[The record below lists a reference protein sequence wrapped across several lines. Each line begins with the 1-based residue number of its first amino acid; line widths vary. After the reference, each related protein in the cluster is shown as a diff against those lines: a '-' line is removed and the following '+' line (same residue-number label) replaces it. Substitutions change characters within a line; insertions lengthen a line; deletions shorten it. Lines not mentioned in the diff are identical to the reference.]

1 MRLYSTITGPHLW
14 KIPEMPYFLKINV
27 NRESLEDIIL
37 CNIDSTIKNP
47 TEATYNTI
55 EFASSLIYG
64 EIASVESLFVDPQ
77 VVFAMEAEFIALR
90 KRRKDFL
97 SKMWSE
103 NMLSAVKESLEA
115 RSKISLN
122 DEGVVSD
129 FELFKMKSTYTII
142 AVTLC
147 CSFYSMIDNKDI
159 GTQTYFQLDKF
170 ADIPF
175 TEGFIEMG
183 MKDMEKYEG
192 RLNIDTIDL
201 MAILRAEY
209 IKKIVQQ

>member
-14 KIPEMPYFLKINV
+14 KIPEMPYFVKINV

-37 CNIDSTIKNP
+37 CNINGAVKTP
-47 TEATYNTI
+47 TEATYSTI
-55 EFASSLIYG
+55 EFASTLIYG

-77 VVFAMEAEFIALR
+77 VVFTMEPEFIALR
-90 KRRKDFL
+90 KRRRDLL
-97 SKMWSE
+97 SKAWSE
-103 NMLSAVKESLEA
+103 NMLSAVKEALDA
-115 RSKISLN
+115 RSRISLN
-122 DEGVVSD
+122 DEGFISD

-147 CSFYSMIDNKDI
+147 SSFYSMIDNKDI

-175 TEGFIEMG
+175 TEGFIERAIE
-183 MKDMEKYEG
+183 DMEKYAG
-192 RLNIDTIDL
+192 MLNMDTIDL
-201 MAILRAEY
+201 MATLRAEY
-209 IKKIVQQ
+209 IKKLVS